1 MYTYTLPLPYAV
13 SFTDHLQTSTFHA
26 ELTLATQLRA
36 TVEQTVRSPQSVHI
50 ENVRVIQA
58 VTEYLP
64 VLAGVYNSLLMD
76 TVVERHELVFPWRSA
91 LGRNAKYTLRGITA
105 ELCAMH
111 MLLGMALANEAA
123 VVVEALG
130 LYELDTS
137 LDTATRRQNDERLK
151 IAADLLCRAA
161 GVFDYVAVELLPK
174 WESDVPRPP
183 ELTRDVATALV
194 RLSMAD
200 AHHLAVRKLQS
211 PALAL
216 ATDTLTP
223 GPPLP
228 AGHPSPALLAKLHL
242 HTALLYGQAA
252 SLVRTH
258 ETRAPLPAGVPD
270 AEASTSRQPMHKL
283 KSTLQHMRPAQTREA
298 KVGASVLRYATHEAK
313 WHRALSHKWLGIDA
327 GEQGKQTGVGLAHLQ
342 AASEQLHAILPKGT
356 ASGESK
362 PWGPLWEQRR
372 TAKFHG
378 DLGLWWMSVEAASV
392 ARWLDVYRR
401 LNDSVSFQRVP
412 PLAELQYA
420 SEGRAALV
428 AKPFEPPVPRFGPA
442 GTDVLDTSQC
452 VGLSDRGGSSRPY
465 AGAGAYY

>member
-1 MYTYTLPLPYAV
+1 
-13 SFTDHLQTSTFHA
+13 
-26 ELTLATQLRA
+26 
-36 TVEQTVRSPQSVHI
+36 
-50 ENVRVIQA
+50 
-58 VTEYLP
+58 
-64 VLAGVYNSLLMD
+64 
-76 TVVERHELVFPWRSA
+76 
-91 LGRNAKYTLRGITA
+91 
-105 ELCAMH
+105 
-111 MLLGMALANEAA
+111 
-123 VVVEALG
+123 
-130 LYELDTS
+130 
-137 LDTATRRQNDERLK
+137 
-151 IAADLLCRAA
+151 
-161 GVFDYVAVELLPK
+161 
-174 WESDVPRPP
+174 
-183 ELTRDVATALV
+183 
-194 RLSMAD
+194 
-200 AHHLAVRKLQS
+200 
-211 PALAL
+211 
-216 ATDTLTP
+216 
-223 GPPLP
+223 
-228 AGHPSPALLAKLHL
+228 
-242 HTALLYGQAA
+242 
-252 SLVRTH
+252 
-258 ETRAPLPAGVPD
+258 
-270 AEASTSRQPMHKL
+270 MHKL

-362 PWGPLWEQRR
+362 PRGPLWEQRR
-372 TAKFHG
+372 AAKFHG

-442 GTDVLDTSQC
+442 DTDVLDTSQC